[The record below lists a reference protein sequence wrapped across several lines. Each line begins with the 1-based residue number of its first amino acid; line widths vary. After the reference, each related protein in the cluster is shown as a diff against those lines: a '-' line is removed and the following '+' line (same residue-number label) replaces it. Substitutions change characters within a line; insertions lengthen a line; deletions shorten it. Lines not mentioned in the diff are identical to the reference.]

1 MTDLF
6 ELHNVS
12 YAYGTKTVL
21 SDLSFSLQAGSFYG
35 LAGPNGSGKTTLLDL
50 LLGNKEASSGKIRFK
65 GQDLAIYGRRELAR
79 EMALVPQEF
88 KINFDFT
95 VQEVVMMG
103 RHPHIPRFANPD
115 QSDLRI
121 VEEVM
126 AELEISELQSR
137 LLTQLSG
144 GEKQRVIVAR
154 ALAQDTP
161 VLILDEATASLDIHH
176 SIKILRTIKNLV
188 KSRSGTVIA
197 AIHDLNLAAAY
208 CDAIIMLNKGRQVKI
223 GTTDETLT
231 PELINDIFGVASRPY
246 FDDFSG
252 VRQVAFKY

>member
-1 MTDLF
+1 MANLF

-12 YAYGTKTVL
+12 YAYETKTVL
-21 SDLSFSLQAGSFYG
+21 SDLSFSLQSGLFYG
-35 LAGPNGSGKTTLLDL
+35 LAGPNGSGKTTMLDL
-50 LLGNKEASSGKIRFK
+50 LLGNKEPASGWIKFN
-65 GQDLAIYGRRELAR
+65 GRQLRTYRCRELAKKI
-79 EMALVPQEF
+79 ALVPQEF

-115 QSDLRI
+115 LTDLQI
-121 VEEVM
+121 VEQVM
-126 AELEISELQSR
+126 TELGISELKDR
-137 LLTQLSG
+137 LLIQLSG

-154 ALAQDTP
+154 TLAQSTP

-188 KSRSGTVIA
+188 QNRGGTVIA

-208 CDAIIMLNKGRQVKI
+208 CDAIIMLNKGRKIKI
-223 GTTDETLT
+223 GPTDETLT
-231 PELINDIFGVASRPY
+231 PELINKIFGVASRPY